1 MILAARSRSPCG
13 SVGRETPAQD
23 VAYHARPAGP
33 GITPR
38 PHRGLIDHLIISTQ
52 VEPFPTAN
60 VLDQ

>member
-1 MILAARSRSPCG
+1 MRIA
-13 SVGRETPAQD
+13 VGRETPAQD